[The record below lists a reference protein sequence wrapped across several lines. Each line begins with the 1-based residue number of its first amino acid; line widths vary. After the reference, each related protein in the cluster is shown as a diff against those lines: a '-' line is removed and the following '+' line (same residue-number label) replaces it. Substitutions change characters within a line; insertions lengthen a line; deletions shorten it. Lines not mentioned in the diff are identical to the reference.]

1 MKITAFDLVRLL
13 HEVERVSASKIP
25 DVQKTMVLTELR
37 NAVPEPVFCAAAT
50 ATRDYVIETIEGALN
65 GCAKTTKSQIPIEK
79 GTRQM
84 PPTCAEGKLLRHSD
98 EDGRGQ
104 SIAPEVVNKTPQKR
118 RKTKRSA

>member
-1 MKITAFDLVRLL
+1 VKITAFDLVRMT

-25 DVQKTMVLTELR
+25 DDQKTLVLTELR
-37 NAVPEPVFCAAAT
+37 NAVPEPVFCASGL
-50 ATRDYVIETIEGALN
+50 ATRDYVLQTIEGALN
-65 GCAKTTKSQIPIEK
+65 GCAKNTKNQIPIEK
-79 GTRQM
+79 GTREM

-104 SIAPEVVNKTPQKR
+104 SVTPEVVNKAPPKR

>member
-1 MKITAFDLVRLL
+1 MKITAFDIVRLL

>member
-1 MKITAFDLVRLL
+1 MKITAFDLVRMV

-25 DVQKTMVLTELR
+25 EAQKILVLTELR

-50 ATRDYVIETIEGALN
+50 ATRDYVIQQIEGALN

>member
-1 MKITAFDLVRLL
+1 MKITAFDLVRMA

-25 DVQKTMVLTELR
+25 DEQKILVLQDLR
-37 NAVPEPVFCAAAT
+37 KAVPEPVFCPSGL
-50 ATRDYVIETIEGALN
+50 ATRDYVIQQIEGALN

-79 GTRQM
+79 GTRASPAQS
-84 PPTCAEGKLLRHSD
+84 PEGKLLLHSD

-104 SIAPEVVNKTPQKR
+104 SITPEVVNKTPQKR

>member
-1 MKITAFDLVRLL
+1 MKITAFDLVRMT

-25 DVQKTMVLTELR
+25 DVQKAMVLTELR

-50 ATRDYVIETIEGALN
+50 ATRDYVLETIEGALN

>member
-1 MKITAFDLVRLL
+1 MKITAFDLVRMA

-25 DVQKTMVLTELR
+25 DEQKILVLQDLR

-50 ATRDYVIETIEGALN
+50 ATRDYVIQQIEGALN

-79 GTRQM
+79 GTRASPAQS
-84 PPTCAEGKLLRHSD
+84 PEEELLRNSD
-98 EDGRGQ
+98 GNGRGQ

>member
-1 MKITAFDLVRLL
+1 MKITAFDLVRMT

-25 DVQKTMVLTELR
+25 EAQKILVLTELR

-50 ATRDYVIETIEGALN
+50 ATRDYVLQTIEGALN

-84 PPTCAEGKLLRHSD
+84 PPTCAEGNLLRHSD

-118 RKTKRSA
+118 RTTKRSA

>member
-1 MKITAFDLVRLL
+1 MKITAFDIVRLL

-25 DVQKTMVLTELR
+25 DVQKTMVLKELR

-50 ATRDYVIETIEGALN
+50 ATRDYVLETIEGALN

-79 GTRQM
+79 GTRASPAQS
-84 PPTCAEGKLLRHSD
+84 PEGKLLLHSD

-104 SIAPEVVNKTPQKR
+104 SITPEVVNKTPQKR

>member
-1 MKITAFDLVRLL
+1 MKITAFDLVRMT

-25 DVQKTMVLTELR
+25 EAQKILVLTELR

-50 ATRDYVIETIEGALN
+50 ATRDYVLQTIEGALN

>member
-1 MKITAFDLVRLL
+1 MKITAFDLVHLL
-13 HEVERVSASKIP
+13 DGVERVSASKIP
-25 DVQKTMVLTELR
+25 DAQKTLVLTELR

-50 ATRDYVIETIEGALN
+50 ATRDYVIQQIEGALN

>member
-1 MKITAFDLVRLL
+1 MKITAFDIVRLL

-50 ATRDYVIETIEGALN
+50 ATRDYVLETIEGALN
-65 GCAKTTKSQIPIEK
+65 GCAKETKSQIPIEK
-79 GTRQM
+79 GTRASPAQS
-84 PPTCAEGKLLRHSD
+84 PEEELLRNSD
-98 EDGRGQ
+98 GNGRGQ
-104 SIAPEVVNKTPQKR
+104 SITPEVVNKTTQKP

>member
-1 MKITAFDLVRLL
+1 MKITAFDIVRLL

-25 DVQKTMVLTELR
+25 DVQKAKVLTELR

-50 ATRDYVIETIEGALN
+50 ATRDYVLETIEGALN